1 MASPVFQRVIVLGA
15 GGSLGPAILKALAR
29 HFEVSILTRKCST
42 SSFAPTFKVVTIAD
56 DYPTAELLEAFKNQ
70 DVVVCL
76 MSPWACE
83 SQKQIIDAAVKAG
96 VKRFIPAEFA
106 YDSTNANAI
115 KHLPALQIRA
125 NIVTHLQAQESKGL
139 TWTAFITGP
148 FLDWCL
154 LNGRMGFDVVNR
166 EAMIFDQGDQPFSTS
181 TLALIGDA
189 VARALLQPEATQ
201 NRRLFVSSVTTT
213 QNKILAAL
221 QKHSKEPWKTTSV
234 ESRTK
239 VDEANE
245 MFKTGGDPVEAFK
258 FLIMAVQ
265 YGANTGSDF
274 SGRDSN
280 ELLGLVHEDL
290 DEIVQRV
297 LDD

>member
-106 YDSTNANAI
+106 
-115 KHLPALQIRA
+115 A

-181 TLALIGDA
+181 TLALIGG
-189 VARALLQPEATQ
+189 E
-201 NRRLFVSSVTTT
+201 
-213 QNKILAAL
+213 
-221 QKHSKEPWKTTSV
+221 
-234 ESRTK
+234 
-239 VDEANE
+239 
-245 MFKTGGDPVEAFK
+245 
-258 FLIMAVQ
+258 
-265 YGANTGSDF
+265 
-274 SGRDSN
+274 
-280 ELLGLVHEDL
+280 
-290 DEIVQRV
+290 
-297 LDD
+297 